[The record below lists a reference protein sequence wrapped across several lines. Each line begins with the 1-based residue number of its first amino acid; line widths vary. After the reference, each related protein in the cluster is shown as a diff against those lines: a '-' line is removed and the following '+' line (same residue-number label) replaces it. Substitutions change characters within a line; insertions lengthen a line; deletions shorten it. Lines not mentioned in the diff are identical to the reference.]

1 MDPSLA
7 VILLVIA
14 LVLLVGEVFIPSGGM
29 ILITACVCLAASI
42 FFAWRAWW
50 ADDAVAWWIYVAS
63 LIVVVPSVIAG
74 MLYWF
79 PKTTMGKRVLLEAPM
94 LSELTAFDDEV
105 ARLEKLIGQKGQ
117 TVTLLNPGG
126 LVLVEGERHHCEG
139 DGMMID
145 PQETVE
151 VIGVSGNRLVVRP
164 ATPDVEDVKTPAIDE
179 PKSAIPQDSPFEED
193 QPDDRPLD
201 FEYPPA

>member
-1 MDPSLA
+1 M
-7 VILLVIA
+7 
-14 LVLLVGEVFIPSGGM
+14 
-29 ILITACVCLAASI
+29 
-42 FFAWRAWW
+42 
-50 ADDAVAWWIYVAS
+50 
-63 LIVVVPSVIAG
+63 
-74 MLYWF
+74 
-79 PKTTMGKRVLLEAPM
+79 
-94 LSELTAFDDEV
+94 
-105 ARLEKLIGQKGQ
+105 
-117 TVTLLNPGG
+117 LNPGG